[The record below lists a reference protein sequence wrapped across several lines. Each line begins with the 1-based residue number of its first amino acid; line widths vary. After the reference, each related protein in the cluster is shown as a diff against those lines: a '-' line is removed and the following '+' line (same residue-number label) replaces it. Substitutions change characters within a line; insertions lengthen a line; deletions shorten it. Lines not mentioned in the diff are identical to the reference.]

1 MGGEVSA
8 DDITV
13 LRRDLRGESSLY
25 IEAFSGKLGLLCV
38 IKRISSKKTSVLP
51 DIFDDIDAVL
61 NSASGGG
68 GLKFLGDFEILR
80 RRTRIAA
87 NYEAFDDAACLADVA
102 LKNGRHVEDTSK
114 FSIRLRKSFDAID
127 AGNPSAIVRLKFLYL
142 FARDEGYP
150 VKEDFFAG
158 LSGVEKRL
166 FAALVRTPSAEL
178 FELKAHSRGMLE
190 KFLEWLER
198 STDIIA

>member
-8 DDITV
+8 EDITV

-25 IEAFSGKLGLLCV
+25 IEAFSGKLGLLSV
-38 IKRISSKKTSVLP
+38 IKKISSKKTSVLP
-51 DIFDDIDAVL
+51 DIFDDIDVVL

-80 RRTRIAA
+80 RRTRIA
-87 NYEAFDDAACLADVA
+87 YEAFEDAAALAEVA

-114 FSIRLRKSFDAID
+114 FSIRLRKSLDAID

-142 FARDEGYP
+142 FARDKGYP

-198 STDIIA
+198 FTDIIA

>member
-1 MGGEVSA
+1 M
-8 DDITV
+8 
-13 LRRDLRGESSLY
+13 
-25 IEAFSGKLGLLCV
+25 
-38 IKRISSKKTSVLP
+38 
-51 DIFDDIDAVL
+51 
-61 NSASGGG
+61 
-68 GLKFLGDFEILR
+68 
-80 RRTRIAA
+80 
-87 NYEAFDDAACLADVA
+87 
-102 LKNGRHVEDTSK
+102 EDTSK

-178 FELKAHSRGMLE
+178 IELKAHSRGMLE